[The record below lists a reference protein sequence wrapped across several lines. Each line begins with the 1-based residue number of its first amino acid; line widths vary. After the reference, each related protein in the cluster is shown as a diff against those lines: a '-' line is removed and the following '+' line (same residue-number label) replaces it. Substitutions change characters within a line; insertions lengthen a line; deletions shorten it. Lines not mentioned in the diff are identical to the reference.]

1 MSNTIPRKN
10 QIRPRGRQ
18 DALIRA
24 ARRITDVYILVMLG
38 VFPLFCGFK
47 LHAYTAITRAKFLFF
62 AIATSVWLAAVLVLA
77 VAAYIRGEEM
87 SVAVRPAH
95 IAMAAFL
102 AVGAVSA
109 LHSEYGAVCL
119 FGADRYDGYLTTV
132 LYGGIFFGV
141 SLLARPKR
149 RYVWAIG
156 ISSFVCNVIAV
167 LQLAG
172 YDPFRLYPAGLN
184 YYDKYEALNAPFL
197 GTIGNTGL
205 LAAYLTLAVPLLIV
219 YAVLSEEPA
228 DRFLLVPG
236 TFALGV
242 LASCDVDAGLV
253 AVLGCALVTVPVV
266 IRNRRAS
273 RIAAGVSAL
282 AAAAGLGALWFWPG
296 TSGTIWELHEALHGR
311 LSDEFGSHRGQI
323 WKACWRLFLE
333 KPWLGGGPG
342 TAGRG
347 CPSAGAATSRCWGA
361 NAS

>member
-10 QIRPRGRQ
+10 QIRPRGRR

-266 IRNRRAS
+266 IQNRRAPLRRDSGRSGSGPARRGRSGSCMRRCTGGCRTNSAPTGGRSGRRAGGCFSKS
-273 RIAAGVSAL
+273 RGS
-282 AAAAGLGALWFWPG
+282 AAARA
-296 TSGTIWELHEALHGR
+296 R
-311 LSDEFGSHRGQI
+311 RGS
-323 WKACWRLFLE
+323 
-333 KPWLGGGPG
+333 
-342 TAGRG
+342 G
-347 CPSAGAATSRCWGA
+347 CPSAGAATSRCWAA